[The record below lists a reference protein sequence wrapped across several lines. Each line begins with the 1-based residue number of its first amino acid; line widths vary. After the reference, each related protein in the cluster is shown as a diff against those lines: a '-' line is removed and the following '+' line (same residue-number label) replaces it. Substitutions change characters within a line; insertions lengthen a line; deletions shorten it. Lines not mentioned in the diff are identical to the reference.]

1 MNLDLLGFVAFT
13 VVLVASVLGG
23 HYIHTR
29 HFKYA
34 TEGSSAMVLGTTLA
48 GLVWLG
54 YFMIYKRPLPQGTFS
69 LPDTVFFNV
78 SCEGVQMCR
87 CQGREGSTAA
97 SNGMCTA

>member
-1 MNLDLLGFVAFT
+1 MNLELLQFVAFT

-48 GLVWLG
+48 GLLWLG
-54 YFMIYKRPLPQGTFS
+54 YLGDQQEAVATGHILLARQSIF
-69 LPDTVFFNV
+69 
-78 SCEGVQMCR
+78 
-87 CQGREGSTAA
+87 
-97 SNGMCTA
+97 